1 MSKALSGS
9 KGCFKLNGVKV
20 AFVSGINFTHENSLQ
35 RVSVL
40 DQLEDAEIAVVG
52 HQASFTVEFFRVD
65 ENAAQA
71 LGLDPDNLDDLL
83 SQPGFTAEIYNR
95 INDKVEW
102 TVSGVKFGGG
112 SGSLTAKNLY
122 SGSWNFEGIR
132 SRGV

>member
-9 KGCFKLNGVKV
+9 KACLKFNGIKV
-20 AFVSGINFTHENSLQ
+20 AFISGLNFNHENTLQ
-35 RVSVL
+35 RVSVI

-52 HQASFTVEFFRVD
+52 HQCSFSVDFFRID
-65 ENAAQA
+65 ANAAAA

-83 SQPGFTAEIYNR
+83 SMPGLTAEIYNR
-95 INDKVEW
+95 IDDRVEW
-102 TVSGVKFGGG
+102 TVNGVKFGGG